1 VPPKLELFTRAVQF
15 AQQERIAVITNG
27 KQYTYDDLLQDSFHI
42 ASILSARDLQEER
55 VAFLMPANYQY
66 VKTQWAIWLAGGI
79 AVPLSPLHP
88 PAEWEYFIRDSESS
102 IVVTS
107 SEYSKDIAPVAQK
120 LNRRLV
126 TLNANKTFTDTQ
138 PHFNTSLREFVDI
151 EPHRGAQI
159 IYTSGTTSRPK
170 GVLSTHANVSAQ
182 VRTLVHSWEW
192 SAKDHILN
200 VLPLHHIHGIINVV
214 TCALWSGAKLEMME
228 NFDARKV
235 WDVFIRDS
243 VKQRGLVSSFLRS
256 SPQGVTLFM
265 AVPPIYSRLIKEY
278 ETMSAAEQK
287 AATEACRRL
296 RLMVSGSMALPQS
309 VFRRWEEIS
318 GHQLLERYGMTEIGM
333 ALSNPIRGPRLPGR
347 VGTPLP
353 NVQVK
358 IQPIDS
364 SAPND
369 SQAPLIGELL
379 VKGPQ
384 VFREYWRRPEET
396 KAAFD
401 AEGWFKTG
409 DIVEYHEG
417 TYRIL
422 GRTTV
427 DILKTGGYKVSALE
441 VEQTLVTHPAIA
453 ECAVVGIPD
462 NEFGQV
468 VGVVA
473 SLKSGER
480 VSLEELQKWAK
491 KVMAPYKIPRRLVVV
506 DSIPRNAMGKINKKE
521 LVNLFD

>member
-1 VPPKLELFTRAVQF
+1 VSVERPQYILSASFSQYSCAHWKFRPNFFSQWRTRSFASSSSKFHLVPPKLELFTRAVQF

-333 ALSNPIRGPRLPGR
+333 ALSNPIRGPRLPVCSCVITFFYMETQLFDG
-347 VGTPLP
+347 VFTPYSRLKLLCCHCIRAEWGLLC
-353 NVQVK
+353 QMFK
-358 IQPIDS
+358 S
-364 SAPND
+364 KFS
-369 SQAPLIGELL
+369 PLILPRRMIRKRLL
-379 VKGPQ
+379 LENFSLKGP
-384 VFREYWRRPEET
+384 RSSEN
-396 KAAFD
+396 
-401 AEGWFKTG
+401 
-409 DIVEYHEG
+409 I
-417 TYRIL
+417 
-422 GRTTV
+422 
-427 DILKTGGYKVSALE
+427 
-441 VEQTLVTHPAIA
+441 
-453 ECAVVGIPD
+453 
-462 NEFGQV
+462 
-468 VGVVA
+468 GVVQKKRKRPLMRRA
-473 SLKSGER
+473 GLKLAILSNIMREHTEFLG
-480 VSLEELQKWAK
+480 
-491 KVMAPYKIPRRLVVV
+491 APPLI
-506 DSIPRNAMGKINKKE
+506 
-521 LVNLFD
+521 F